1 MIERGGG
8 GPGPGGRE
16 CGQFEWRCGSGEC
29 VASYDT
35 CNGIPQCVD
44 ASDEDPAQCP
54 VTSTLQPPVHVH
66 RYDII
71 LIYIARVKSPISAL
85 RRPDMDPPA
94 PPQQP
99 GGYPQQQ
106 QMGAGSGYWQ
116 QQQQQQ
122 QQQLQ
127 GRPDYFY
134 PGQNPMN
141 TMNNVM
147 AGGRARGPS
156 SLGADYVYQYPGIQ
170 QQGYQYQ
177 GQYPQQQQLPYQ
189 QGYPQPPPQL
199 PVQPPVGQATAK
211 PASQVTS
218 TTKRTT
224 TRRPPATTTTTTLSP
239 EEKFESEL
247 IAELGDELT
256 DMRMPGFAMFT
267 LSLGVI
273 MTSLLCVLVCCRIK
287 QGKMGFR
294 WGKMQ
299 NEIF

>member
-1 MIERGGG
+1 
-8 GPGPGGRE
+8 
-16 CGQFEWRCGSGEC
+16 
-29 VASYDT
+29 
-35 CNGIPQCVD
+35 
-44 ASDEDPAQCP
+44 
-54 VTSTLQPPVHVH
+54 
-66 RYDII
+66 
-71 LIYIARVKSPISAL
+71 
-85 RRPDMDPPA
+85 MDPPA

-99 GGYPQQQ
+99 GGY
-106 QMGAGSGYWQ
+106 
-116 QQQQQQ
+116 QQ
-122 QQQLQ
+122 QQQLGAGYWPQQQQQMQ

-134 PGQNPMN
+134 PGQNQMN

-147 AGGRARGPS
+147 GRGRGPS

-170 QQGYQYQ
+170 QQGYQYPA
-177 GQYPQQQQLPYQ
+177 QYPQQQPQLPYQ
-189 QGYPQPPPQL
+189 QGYPQPPQP
-199 PVQPPVGQATAK
+199 PVQPPVAQATAK
-211 PASQVTS
+211 PASKVTS

-294 WGKMQ
+294 
-299 NEIF
+299 